1 MWVII
6 ILLLYIKMSQTN
18 YYQINRNVFLNRA
31 KKCYKNDKER
41 LRDNAWNNYK
51 ELSEEERNIYIERIY
66 VYRKKKYREAKKS

>member
-31 KKCYKNDKER
+31 KKYYKNDKER

-51 ELSEEERNIYIERIY
+51 ELSEEERNI
-66 VYRKKKYREAKKS
+66 

>member
-6 ILLLYIKMSQTN
+6 ILLLYIKVSQTN

-31 KKCYKNDKER
+31 KKYYKNDKER

-51 ELSEEERNIYIERIY
+51 ELSEEERNI
-66 VYRKKKYREAKKS
+66 

>member
-6 ILLLYIKMSQTN
+6 ILLLYIKMNQTN

-41 LRDNAWNNYK
+41 LRDNAQNNYK
-51 ELSEEERNIYIERIY
+51 ELSEEERNI
-66 VYRKKKYREAKKS
+66 